1 VNTDLMFSTGN
12 DVVVTPRSVFDPLHA
27 EFGFGCDVAAT
38 LANRRVPTYLGPD
51 HVDPTRRDALEYP
64 WPTNK
69 PNWLNPPYSKEEFPC
84 KGWEQGL
91 FSRCTKKICEKRGY
105 HNPVYVPGCYQFV
118 ERAAEQRLEGA
129 TTVCL
134 LAARTD
140 TEWWHDFVWDRAKHK
155 LRPGVEVRFIRG
167 RIVFEGAP
175 AGAPF
180 PSVLVIFRGAGCA
193 E

>member
-1 VNTDLMFSTGN
+1 MNTDLMFSTGN
-12 DVVVTPRSVFDPLHA
+12 NDVVTPRSVFEPLHA

-38 LANRRVPTYLGPD
+38 ALNRRVDAYFGPG
-51 HVDPTRRDALEYP
+51 HVDPERRDALSHT
-64 WPTNK
+64 WPIDK
-69 PNWLNPPYSKEEFPC
+69 PNWMNPPYSKEEFPC
-84 KGWEQGL
+84 MPVAGDYA
-91 FSRCTKKICEKRGY
+91 RCKKKVCVKRGF

-140 TEWWHDFVWDRAKHK
+140 TEWWHDFVWDRTLHR
-155 LRPGVEVRFIRG
+155 LRSGVEVRFIRG

-193 E
+193 Q